1 MFKRFAAPLRWQVLE
16 KDPKP
21 MTIEVPIN
29 SALCVGLQ
37 QVDLY
42 KSVPWLDDVGN
53 IVDYANWR
61 LLGGSNMFQLL
72 AILRWDSDG

>member
-1 MFKRFAAPLRWQVLE
+1 
-16 KDPKP
+16 

-42 KSVPWLDDVGN
+42 NSVPWLDVGN
-53 IVDYANWR
+53 RAHGNWR
-61 LLGGSNMFQLL
+61 LLGASNMFLLL
-72 AILRWDSDG
+72 AILLKVF

>member
-42 KSVPWLDDVGN
+42 KSVPWLHDVGN
-53 IVDYANWR
+53 IVDYANVLEVAWC
-61 LLGGSNMFQLL
+61 SNMFQLL
-72 AILRWDSDG
+72 AILR

>member
-1 MFKRFAAPLRWQVLE
+1 
-16 KDPKP
+16 

-72 AILRWDSDG
+72 AILR